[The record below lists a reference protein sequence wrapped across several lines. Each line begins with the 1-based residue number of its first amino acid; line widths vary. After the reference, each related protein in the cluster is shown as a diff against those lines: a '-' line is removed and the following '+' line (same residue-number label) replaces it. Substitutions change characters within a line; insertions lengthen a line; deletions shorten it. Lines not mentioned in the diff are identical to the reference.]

1 MSTAEQ
7 QALKFLTNQQDPEL
21 ATLIHSQPLPAIAA
35 RITLDKLAQARM
47 PLSYVALMQTL
58 VSQQSEGAPEES
70 SALALHCL
78 VSKLTEM
85 DSCFV
90 CDVVLAMHAAGV
102 SLNQPNTEKDT
113 PLHLAAR
120 SGHLQ
125 LCQLLLQQGA
135 DPLARNSKNR
145 CDTCPRLCSGMLI
158 QTCAVCQYWCRLVQC
173 ASIVANSKLTVQNT
187 KRTSQV
193 ELRCQGAACGSRV

>member
-1 MSTAEQ
+1 MLNQTIVCKAVLPFALLASLRILDDILLLATTFSCRICTSLRMSTAEQ

-47 PLSYVALMQTL
+47 PLSYVAMMQTL

-102 SLNQPNTEKDT
+102 SLNQPNTEMDT

-145 CDTCPRLCSGMLI
+145 
-158 QTCAVCQYWCRLVQC
+158 
-173 ASIVANSKLTVQNT
+173 
-187 KRTSQV
+187 
-193 ELRCQGAACGSRV
+193 